1 MTNRLT
7 DPQSLVAKW
16 AGRHADKEAL
26 RHEIWAKL
34 EQASAAVGNPWHRIP
49 VFVGGEDAAARL
61 VELPIWI
68 NARVLNC
75 SPDTAQAPVRRRA
88 LEAGKLIYMPV
99 PALTHDDPFVLLD
112 PQALQA
118 QGVSPAEASFHARA
132 VEVGQK
138 VRFED
143 MLPMDLVVTGCV
155 AVTRQGGRTGKGAGF
170 ADLEFGVLREY
181 GLMTTATP
189 IVTTVHP
196 FQVVPNDRVI
206 MQPHDSA
213 LHWIITPDEVIETHS
228 PFPQPSGIDWERVQP
243 DQYQDIPFLKHLREQ
258 RHRSSNSQD

>member
-49 VFVGGEDAAARL
+49 VFVGGEEAAARL
-61 VELPIWI
+61 AELPIWI

-118 QGVSPAEASFHARA
+118 QGPFDTPEKLKAALIAVLPAELANYATGYLAS
-132 VEVGQK
+132 
-138 VRFED
+138 
-143 MLPMDLVVTGCV
+143 
-155 AVTRQGGRTGKGAGF
+155 
-170 ADLEFGVLREY
+170 
-181 GLMTTATP
+181 
-189 IVTTVHP
+189 
-196 FQVVPNDRVI
+196 
-206 MQPHDSA
+206 
-213 LHWIITPDEVIETHS
+213 
-228 PFPQPSGIDWERVQP
+228 
-243 DQYQDIPFLKHLREQ
+243 
-258 RHRSSNSQD
+258 